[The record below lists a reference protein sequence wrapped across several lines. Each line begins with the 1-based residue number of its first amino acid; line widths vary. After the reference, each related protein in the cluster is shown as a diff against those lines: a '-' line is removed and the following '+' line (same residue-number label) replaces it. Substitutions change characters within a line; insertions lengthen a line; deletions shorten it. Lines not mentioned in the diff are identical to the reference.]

1 VAAAYRLWRLLT
13 ADGRLLTGSIAAESA
28 TAVQVV
34 DARGQVTTIPSAEIE
49 MRQPL
54 PDSPMPANLLAGLT
68 PQQAADLLA
77 FLAAPAP

>member
-1 VAAAYRLWRLLT
+1 MAAAYRLWRLLT

-54 PDSPMPANLLAGLT
+54 PDSPMPANPG
-68 PQQAADLLA
+68 PAARTTGSDGQYQV
-77 FLAAPAP
+77 